1 MNPSEYSHEVL
12 WDSALDSCNS
22 SISEVKSIMAKAFKG
37 PLTAIQQQLLNNA
50 LLNDPNLVHHTGLT
64 PSKVRSL
71 FK

>member
-1 MNPSEYSHEVL
+1 
-12 WDSALDSCNS
+12 
-22 SISEVKSIMAKAFKG
+22 MAKAFKG